1 MFTIIK
7 PNTNYNFMGYRH
19 HLMAVSGILLIIS
32 VVLVFT
38 KGINWG
44 IDFTGGVELHLR
56 SNDSKLGIAEIRK
69 TVEGLYKGDI
79 QVQNFGEKT
88 SNDYLIR
95 VQGKD
100 EELQK
105 VSKTIEKGISDK
117 FGEKSFSI
125 LKVDV
130 VGGKVGSEL
139 RTSGLLSVL
148 YALLG
153 ILIYIGLRFDF
164 RYSPGGVL
172 CLAHDVVIAVGAYS
186 LLHMQFT
193 LSTVASLLTL
203 VGYSINDT
211 VVVYDRIRETAG
223 KMRGRDLVDIIN
235 RAINDTL
242 SRTMLT
248 SLTVFIVI
256 AVLHVV
262 AGDILG
268 DFTLGMLVG
277 NVVGT
282 YSSVF
287 IASPLIITVDYLM
300 EKRKLA
306 KAAKAAKAA

>member
-19 HLMAVSGILLIIS
+19 HLMIVSAILLVIS
-32 VVLVFT
+32 IFLVCT
-38 KGINWG
+38 KGLNWG
-44 IDFTGGVELHLR
+44 IDFTGGVEIHLT
-56 SNDSKLGIAEIRK
+56 STNPSLGIAEIRK

-117 FGEKSFSI
+117 FGEKSFI
-125 LKVDV
+125 IQKVDV
-130 VGGKVGSEL
+130 VGGKVGKEL
-139 RTSGLLSVL
+139 RLSSLLSVF

-164 RYSPGGVL
+164 RYSPGGVI

-186 LLHMQFT
+186 LLRMQFT
-193 LSTVASLLTL
+193 LATVASLLTL

-223 KMRGRDLVDIIN
+223 KMRGKDLIDIIN

-256 AVLHVV
+256 LVLHIM

-277 NVVGT
+277 NIVGT

-287 IASPLIITVDYLM
+287 VASPLIITTDYLIQ
-300 EKRKLA
+300 KR
-306 KAAKAAKAA
+306 KAAKAARLAKA